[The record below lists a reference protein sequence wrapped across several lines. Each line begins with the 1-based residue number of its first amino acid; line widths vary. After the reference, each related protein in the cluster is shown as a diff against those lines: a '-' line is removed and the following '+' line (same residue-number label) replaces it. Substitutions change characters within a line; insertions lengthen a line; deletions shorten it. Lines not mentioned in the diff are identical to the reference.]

1 MAWGNQKPQG
11 ESGMTIERLIKTA
24 GAVVVI
30 GLMFAAM
37 PTLAQEGGSGEGG
50 GHHRGRMMS
59 PEQRTE
65 HLTKALNLSDDQ
77 KGKVL
82 SILQDQQKQ
91 MEGVRS
97 DSSLSQDERWSKMR
111 EIHQNASAQ
120 IKGNLNPDQAKK
132 FDEMQQRMAE
142 HREQKGNNDKDN
154 APPPQ

>member
-1 MAWGNQKPQG
+1 
-11 ESGMTIERLIKTA
+11 MTIERLIKTA
-24 GAVVVI
+24 CAVVVV

-37 PTLAQEGGSGEGG
+37 PTLAQEGGPGEGG
-50 GHHRGRMMS
+50 GHHHGRMMS
-59 PEQRTE
+59 PEERTE

-82 SILQDQQKQ
+82 SILQDEQKQ

-111 EIHQNASAQ
+111 EIHQNATTQ

-142 HREQKGNNDKDN
+142 RREQKGNNDKDN